1 MSDPPVKRYRR
12 DPSPKSE
19 DSEEDDGY
27 VPYVSVADRR
37 RQQLVKVD
45 RAEAG
50 GSRLEALRQDPTS
63 NPSSGHTSEA
73 ELARREEMVMEK
85 KEGVSMLEQ
94 HKELQEIAE
103 EKNEN
108 FKKYCKEN
116 NLLPKF
122 QHSFVGNRARVIL
135 TVGRESIIV
144 MNRTEG
150 AETIPQIR
158 KRASQKWMETHGKQG
173 QAGPSKVT
181 SVMSSTSKP
190 QKTNSFKQS
199 SVFDDVE
206 DDPFI
211 VQIQERQRKKE
222 EKNKRERQR
231 RRDRKSSASIAKMI
245 QSSQPVSL
253 KKEGGFQE
261 AFKTFSGKSQ
271 GDEEEDFKEPKKSS
285 QRDRK
290 GGQRKGNQGVQK
302 IDKFMKKKEG
312 KLKGR
317 EEEDCLPSIDEL
329 LAMPERNED
338 GKTMDEILDEVDEE
352 IAKRQEKHKKE
363 MEKVGRDMELLEQE
377 RRDRE
382 ARYVVNAGHRDRLA
396 AEITQPVLRRMFD
409 DNLEFLKSIR
419 DGRIESSRH
428 TAFHKNPMT
437 RQALLYTLITH
448 PFTDAQ
454 VDWTLECMTEVW
466 MKTRKEQAD
475 NNEYI
480 WKVLIPEC
488 FIKFYMDFFKIPKKE
503 AEKRIKETPL
513 ADDEDSNSGTSD
525 EEN

>member
-1 MSDPPVKRYRR
+1 MK
-12 DPSPKSE
+12 
-19 DSEEDDGY
+19 
-27 VPYVSVADRR
+27 
-37 RQQLVKVD
+37 
-45 RAEAG
+45 
-50 GSRLEALRQDPTS
+50 
-63 NPSSGHTSEA
+63 NPSHNLGFKLKQIFSEA
-73 ELARREEMVMEK
+73 EEAREETQTKLTEVDLFQSTEKVKSVKVAEDKSCGDKAAKVKEFVKESDADVSARHHGDTDSDSEPSLQNVGDSKEAEWRQSSASESDSKVKQDARKRRKLSVEKEKVKEYEVDEDDPVIMQIQEIDEHVKEFDMFASEGNMMTEKEK
-85 KEGVSMLEQ
+85 KR
-94 HKELQEIAE
+94 
-103 EKNEN
+103 NE
-108 FKKYCKEN
+108 
-116 NLLPKF
+116 
-122 QHSFVGNRARVIL
+122 
-135 TVGRESIIV
+135 
-144 MNRTEG
+144 
-150 AETIPQIR
+150 
-158 KRASQKWMETHGKQG
+158 
-173 QAGPSKVT
+173 AGPSKVT
-181 SVMSSTSKP
+181 SVMSSSSTSKP

-253 KKEGGFQE
+253 KKEGGYQE
-261 AFKTFSGKSQ
+261 AFKTFSGTSQ
-271 GDEEEDFKEPKKSS
+271 GDEEEDFKEAKKSS

-302 IDKFMKKKEG
+302 IDKFMKKEG
-312 KLKGR
+312 KRKGR

-338 GKTMDEILDEVDEE
+338 GKTMDEILDEVDAE

-363 MEKVGRDMELLEQE
+363 MEKVKRDIELQEQE

-419 DGRIESSRH
+419 DGRTESSRH

-437 RQALLYTLITH
+437 RQALLYTMITH

-480 WKVLIPEC
+480 WKVLMSEC
-488 FIKFYMDFFKIPKKE
+488 LTKFYGDYFKISKIE
-503 AEKRIKETPL
+503 ALRRIKETPFE
-513 ADDEDSNSGTSD
+513 DEDD
-525 EEN
+525 

>member
-1 MSDPPVKRYRR
+1 MSDPPIKRYRR

-19 DSEEDDGY
+19 DSEEDGGY
-27 VPYVSVADRR
+27 VPHVSVADHR
-37 RQQLVKVD
+37 RQQLVKLG

-50 GSRLEALRQDPTS
+50 GSRLEALRQDPAS

-73 ELARREEMVMEK
+73 EGGPGIPELARREEMEK
-85 KEGVSMLEQ
+85 NESVSMLEQ

-103 EKNEN
+103 EKNESL
-108 FKKYCKEN
+108 KKYCKEN
-116 NLLPKF
+116 NLRPKY
-122 QHSFVGNRARVIL
+122 QHSFVGNRARLIL
-135 TVGRESIIV
+135 TVGRESVIV
-144 MNRTEG
+144 MDRPG
-150 AETIPQIR
+150 PETIPQIR
-158 KRASQKWMETHGKQG
+158 MRASQKWMETHAKS

-181 SVMSSTSKP
+181 SVMSSSTSKP
-190 QKTNSFKQS
+190 QKTNSFKYS

-231 RRDRKSSASIAKMI
+231 RRDRKSLASIAKMI

-253 KKEGGFQE
+253 KKEGE
-261 AFKTFSGKSQ
+261 EVFKTFSVTSQ
-271 GDEEEDFKEPKKSS
+271 GDEEEDFKEAKKSS

-302 IDKFMKKKEG
+302 IDKFMKKEG
-312 KLKGR
+312 KRKGR

-338 GKTMDEILDEVDEE
+338 GKTIDNILDEEDKE
-352 IAKRQEKHKKE
+352 IAKRQERHKKE
-363 MEKVGRDMELLEQE
+363 MEKVEHEMELEEQK

-419 DGRIESSRH
+419 DGRTESSRH

-437 RQALLYTLITH
+437 RQALLYTMITH

-480 WKVLIPEC
+480 WKVLMSEC
-488 FIKFYMDFFKIPKKE
+488 LTKFYGDYFKISKIE
-503 AEKRIKETPL
+503 ALRRIKETPFE
-513 ADDEDSNSGTSD
+513 DEDD
-525 EEN
+525 

>member
-1 MSDPPVKRYRR
+1 MIIEPHRQPPPSKPTSYREYRRLKEEAEKKRREFEERLRKEEKARQEAEEKAREALEEKEKVKEAEQERVAEPVKADSNVVVSKASESKQVTSSSKPKEFKDPRR
-12 DPSPKSE
+12 RKMMEEKEKKSSKVQEISEEPPSKPPETMKSFKIPKVKKIEKLETQSKLTEVDLFQSTEKVKSVKVAEDKSSGDKAAKVKEVVQESDADVGVHHHGDTDSDSEPSLQIAE
-19 DSEEDDGY
+19 DSEERE
-27 VPYVSVADRR
+27 RR
-37 RQQLVKVD
+37 RSSASESDSEVK
-45 RAEAG
+45 
-50 GSRLEALRQDPTS
+50 QD
-63 NPSSGHTSEA
+63 A
-73 ELARREEMVMEK
+73 
-85 KEGVSMLEQ
+85 
-94 HKELQEIAE
+94 
-103 EKNEN
+103 
-108 FKKYCKEN
+108 
-116 NLLPKF
+116 
-122 QHSFVGNRARVIL
+122 
-135 TVGRESIIV
+135 
-144 MNRTEG
+144 
-150 AETIPQIR
+150 R
-158 KRASQKWMETHGKQG
+158 KRRKL
-173 QAGPSKVT
+173 
-181 SVMSSTSKP
+181 SVEKE
-190 QKTNSFKQS
+190 KIK
-199 SVFDDVE
+199 E
-206 DDPFI
+206 DE
-211 VQIQERQRKKE
+211 VYNMQIQERL
-222 EKNKRERQR
+222 N
-231 RRDRKSSASIAKMI
+231 
-245 QSSQPVSL
+245 
-253 KKEGGFQE
+253 
-261 AFKTFSGKSQ
+261 
-271 GDEEEDFKEPKKSS
+271 
-285 QRDRK
+285 
-290 GGQRKGNQGVQK
+290 N
-302 IDKFMKKKEG
+302 
-312 KLKGR
+312 
-317 EEEDCLPSIDEL
+317 L

-419 DGRIESSRH
+419 DGRTESSRH

-488 FIKFYMDFFKIPKKE
+488 FIKFYMDFFKIPKIE